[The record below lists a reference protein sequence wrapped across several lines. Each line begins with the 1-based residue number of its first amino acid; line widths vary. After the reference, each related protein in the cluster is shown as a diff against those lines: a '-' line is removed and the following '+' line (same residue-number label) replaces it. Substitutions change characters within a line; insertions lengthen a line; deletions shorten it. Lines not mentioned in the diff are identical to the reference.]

1 MEKEG
6 LVRALTFLKQESL
19 SVDVLV
25 TDRHRQRAK
34 YVREIHP
41 EIKQYYN
48 VWHLAKGKYSHPPLN
63 AI

>member
-6 LVRALTFLKQESL
+6 LVRALAFLKQESL

-25 TDRHRQRAK
+25 TDRHRQIAK

-41 EIKQYYN
+41 EIKHYYD
-48 VWHLAKGKYSHPPLN
+48 VWHLAKGKCSHPPLN